1 MKRSTFYLLSQEFEQ
16 KNRPNYIE
24 QLACKLISTQWRS
37 GKTIL
42 VTCENKHQATKIDEI
57 LWTFDQNSFL
67 PHNLFGKTIHHAPIV
82 IYWSQCCYDNQ
93 QKDLLINLM
102 PKNMNF
108 FLNFN
113 EIIDFVPIPDIL
125 KKWARYRYR
134 SYKRNGFQVSV
145 VNTPTE

>member
-1 MKRSTFYLLSQEFEQ
+1 MKRSIFYLLSQEFEQ

-42 VTCENKHQATKIDEI
+42 VTCENEHQATKIDKI
-57 LWTFDQNSFL
+57 LWTFDQNSFV
-67 PHNLFGKTIHHAPIV
+67 PHNLFGKTIQNAPIV

-93 QKDLLINLM
+93 PKDLLINLM
-102 PKNMNF
+102 LKNMNF

-113 EIIDFVPIPDIL
+113 EIIDFVPISDIL

>member
-67 PHNLFGKTIHHAPIV
+67 PHNLFGGTIHHAPIV

-93 QKDLLINLM
+93 PKDLLINLM
-102 PKNMNF
+102 PKNMHF
-108 FLNFN
+108 FFNFN

-134 SYKRNGFQVSV
+134 SYKRNGFQVNV